1 MTTSQERTSVG
12 STYGQANIPFSPS
25 HGLQP
30 GKPGGALKFTMAELN
45 KITGNFSES
54 HKIGQGGF
62 GTVYQGKLRDGT
74 TVAIKR
80 AKKVIPAEEL
90 QNVFQSCGF
99 WPLLSMY

>member
-1 MTTSQERTSVG
+1 MFLNPGIFALAGAPSSQERNSGASYNNQT
-12 STYGQANIPFSPS
+12 NIPFSP
-25 HGLQP
+25 GLQP
-30 GKPGGALKFTMAELN
+30 GRPGGALKFTIAELN

-80 AKKVIPAEEL
+80 AKKVIRVH
-90 QNVFQSCGF
+90 NVLSC
-99 WPLLSMY
+99 

>member
-1 MTTSQERTSVG
+1 VTSSQERPSIG
-12 STYGQANIPFSPS
+12 SANIPFSPN
-25 HGLQP
+25 HGFQP
-30 GKPGGALKFTMAELN
+30 GKPGGGALKFTIAELN

-80 AKKVIPAEEL
+80 AKKVILAEEL
-90 QNVFQSCGF
+90 NKTVDFRF
-99 WPLLSMY
+99 LSKAELIVIVL

>member
-1 MTTSQERTSVG
+1 MPSSQERVPTANQYG
-12 STYGQANIPFSPS
+12 SQTNIPFSPN
-25 HGLQP
+25 HALQP
-30 GKPGGALKFTMAELN
+30 GRPGGALKFTIAELN

-80 AKKVIPAEEL
+80 AKKVMRAFIMCF
-90 QNVFQSCGF
+90 NHC
-99 WPLLSMY
+99 YK